1 LGILARMSAA
11 IFYPVV
17 VLVLWTFVVL
27 LVIPQRRFRAG
38 RQRVVAVKDFALG
51 ESENVP
57 DDVRIPNRN
66 YMNLLELPVL
76 FYVACLVLYVTG
88 KVDGW
93 SLGLAWAFVA
103 LRIAH
108 SVVHL
113 TYNHVIHR
121 MRVFALSVFVLFVLW
136 VRIAAVL

>member
-1 LGILARMSAA
+1 MQTIA
-11 IFYPVV
+11 IFYPMI

-27 LVIPQRRFRAG
+27 LMVPFRRFRAG
-38 RQRVVAVKDFALG
+38 RARLVAVKDFAFG

-57 DDVRIPNRN
+57 GEVRIPNRN

-76 FYVACLVLYVTG
+76 FYAACLVLFVTA
-88 KVDGW
+88 KVDAW
-93 SLGLAWAFVA
+93 SLAFAWAFVA

-108 SVVHL
+108 SAVHL

-121 MRVFALSVFVLFVLW
+121 MRMFALSVAVLLALW
-136 VRIAAVL
+136 VRIAVVLAST

>member
-1 LGILARMSAA
+1 MTASA
-11 IFYPVV
+11 IFYPVI

-27 LVIPQRRFRAG
+27 LLVPRARFKAARERRV
-38 RQRVVAVKDFALG
+38 RVADFALG

-57 DDVRIPNRN
+57 PETRLPNRN

-76 FYVACLVLYVTG
+76 FYVACITLFVTA
-88 KVDGW
+88 KVDAW
-93 SLGLAWAFVA
+93 SLVLAWAFVA

-108 SVVHL
+108 STIHL

-121 MRVFALSVFVLFVLW
+121 MRVFALSVLVLLVLW
-136 VRIAAVL
+136 VYIAAVL

>member
-1 LGILARMSAA
+1 MTASA
-11 IFYPVV
+11 IFYPVI

-27 LVIPQRRFRAG
+27 LLVPRARFKAARERRV
-38 RQRVVAVKDFALG
+38 RVADFALG

-57 DDVRIPNRN
+57 PETRLPNRN

-76 FYVACLVLYVTG
+76 FYVACITLFVTA
-88 KVDGW
+88 KVDAW

-108 SVVHL
+108 STIHL

-121 MRVFALSVFVLFVLW
+121 MRVFALSVLVLLVLW
-136 VRIAAVL
+136 VYIAAVL